1 MGALGEM
8 TDAKTDAKTRR
19 AQAMRCGFVWGPVEV
34 TRLTRIER
42 SNGKYHILRINDL
55 EIYVSPTGRTT
66 RVFRNGEELKSDA
79 AKERESARTAS
90 GDRTG

>member
-1 MGALGEM
+1 MSPQGL
-8 TDAKTDAKTRR
+8 DAKTRR
-19 AQAMRCGFVWGPVEV
+19 AQAMRCGIVWGPVEV

-42 SNGKYHILRINDL
+42 ANGIYHIIRVNDL

-66 RVFRNGEELKSDA
+66 RVFRGGEELKTDA
-79 AKERESARTAS
+79 TKERESARAAS